1 MKAGDLVKNIF
12 PVRTYT
18 SVRENRLGKRY
29 EKGYFGIVTE
39 VRQTDLNK
47 SLNPSGKG
55 DVYVDVTLNV
65 EDGAIYCGNYLAG
78 AFEVVK

>member
-1 MKAGDLVKNIF
+1 MKIGDLVTNIF
-12 PVRTYT
+12 PVHTNT
-18 SVRENRLGKRY
+18 AVHNKRY
-29 EKGYFGIVTE
+29 EKGYFGVITE

-47 SLNPSGKG
+47 SLNASGKG

-65 EDGAIYCGNYLAG
+65 EDGAISCGNYLAG